1 MSNMLDQAIIDAS
14 ALKEAAVKSAE
25 ASLLEKY
32 SSQIKE
38 AVETILEQEDEMGE
52 EDPLA
57 GAEGAP
63 EDAEMPELPMASMD
77 NTEACACPDEDATQR
92 IELDVDDLLRQVD
105 AGGTE
110 APEMDRESTAL
121 EIAGTAPPLEES
133 LELDASFLYDLAGTT
148 PAEQSNKEIDK
159 ADFVDILEQLTV
171 DISPESE
178 RPGWAGM
185 SDSVIQLAEEELLA
199 LEQDSEVREK
209 MDMMRKAVENLEKV
223 KENLEAKVAALNE
236 SLGDSNKEKQTYINI
251 IEGAKN
257 KLVET
262 NLTNAR
268 LLYTN
273 QVLMN
278 NSINERHKQK
288 VVDALS
294 ESKTVEEA
302 KIIFETLQSS
312 AGSTD
317 ITPQSL
323 SEAVNKTTSTLIM
336 TRRNTERQEVRKDP
350 AIDRWKI
357 LAGINNS
364 FNTKEES

>member
-38 AVETILEQEDEMGE
+38 AVETILEQEDEME
-52 EDPLA
+52 EPMDAMAPP
-57 GAEGAP
+57 P
-63 EDAEMPELPMASMD
+63 EDTEMPDLPMASMD
-77 NTEACACPDEDATQR
+77 GTEACACPDENAPRR
-92 IELDVDDLLRQVD
+92 IEIDLDELMRQVD
-105 AGGTE
+105 AGADE
-110 APEMDRESTAL
+110 APEMDRDAAAIEMTGEEPA
-121 EIAGTAPPLEES
+121 LEES
-133 LELDASFLYDLAGTT
+133 INLDAGFLHALAGTE
-148 PAEQSNKEIDK
+148 PPKGASAELDK
-159 ADFVDILEQLTV
+159 ADFADILEQLTV
-171 DISPESE
+171 DMSPESE

-223 KENLEAKVAALNE
+223 KENLEASVAALNE
-236 SLGDSNKEKQTYINI
+236 SLADSNKEKQAYINI
-251 IEGAKN
+251 LEGAKN

-273 QVLMN
+273 RVLMN

-302 KIIFETLQSS
+302 KIIFETLQST
-312 AGSTD
+312 AGSTET
-317 ITPQSL
+317 TPQSL

-336 TRRNTERQEVRKDP
+336 SRRNTERQEVRKDP
-350 AIDRWKI
+350 AVDRWKI